1 MSKGP
6 KKESYEVGPETK
18 AMAKIFVAENQNW
31 RQVWQPVFEQRLRQ
45 AGEKN
50 VASVIRGRAAK
61 SVMDAFAKADMSPF
75 GLARDVEAAGNL
87 AIGSVRSLQEANK
100 RTLQLSNKAQ
110 LDALGTTLGFGAT
123 AGSGL
128 AAAARFG
135 DSAIMAQNKADMQV
149 NTARSGIAKAA
160 AKAAGSV
167 AGGFALDAIT
177 GDPASPALNF
187 TTVNY
192 GSQNFNPLSTTSS
205 FKIRG

>member
-6 KKESYEVGPETK
+6 KQENYEVGPETK

-31 RQVWQPVFEQRLRQ
+31 RQVWQPVFEERLRQ

-75 GLARDVEAAGNL
+75 GLAKDVEAAGNL
-87 AIGSVRSLQEANK
+87 AMGSVRSLQEANK

-135 DSAIMAQNKADMQV
+135 DSAIMAQNKADMTV
-149 NTARSGIAKAA
+149 NTARSGITKAA
-160 AKAAGSV
+160 AKAAGG
-167 AGGFALDAIT
+167 ALGGFAMDKIV
-177 GDPASPALNF
+177 GDPPSPPMNF

-192 GSQNFNPLSTTSS
+192 GSQTFNPLSTSQ
-205 FKIRG
+205 FKIGG

>member
-6 KKESYEVGPETK
+6 KQESYEVGPETK
-18 AMAKIFVAENQNW
+18 AMAKIFVAENQQW
-31 RQVWQPVFEQRLRQ
+31 RQVWQPVFEERLRQ

-87 AIGSVRSLQEANK
+87 AMGSVRSLQEANK

-135 DSAIMAQNKADMQV
+135 DSAIMAQNKADMTV
-149 NTARSGIAKAA
+149 NTARAGIAKAA
-160 AKAAGSV
+160 AKAAGG
-167 AGGFALDAIT
+167 ALGGFAMDKIV
-177 GDPASPALNF
+177 GDPPSSSLNF
-187 TTVNY
+187 NTVNY
-192 GSQNFNPLSTTSS
+192 GSPTFNPLSTTP
-205 FKIRG
+205 FKI

>member
-1 MSKGP
+1 
-6 KKESYEVGPETK
+6 
-18 AMAKIFVAENQNW
+18 
-31 RQVWQPVFEQRLRQ
+31 
-45 AGEKN
+45 
-50 VASVIRGRAAK
+50 
-61 SVMDAFAKADMSPF
+61 
-75 GLARDVEAAGNL
+75 
-87 AIGSVRSLQEANK
+87 
-100 RTLQLSNKAQ
+100 
-110 LDALGTTLGFGAT
+110 
-123 AGSGL
+123 
-128 AAAARFG
+128 
-135 DSAIMAQNKADMQV
+135 MAQNKADMQV